1 MVEENIPPILGIS
14 EIVLS
19 VGDLPAMRAFYR
31 DVLGFALHSE
41 ASHTQGPDADSTGDP
56 TITFLTIREL
66 ETPLG
71 QNGHPQMLV
80 LIDFRRHVF
89 ARKRFTG
96 LDPAQSSLNH
106 LAFEIPRGAYDAYKT
121 RLETLGLAPI
131 ETTFPALRARAL
143 FIKDPEGNTIEL
155 ICHDPGAGD
164 A

>member
-1 MVEENIPPILGIS
+1 MAAQSAPPILGVS

-41 ASHTQGPDADSTGDP
+41 ASHTNGPDADTAGDP
-56 TITFLTIREL
+56 TITFLTIRDL

-71 QNGHPQMLV
+71 RNGHPQMLV
-80 LIDFRRHVF
+80 LIDYRRHVF

-106 LAFEIPRGAYDAYKT
+106 LAFEIPPDSYGVHLVRF
-121 RLETLGLAPI
+121 ETLGLAPI
-131 ETTFPALRARAL
+131 ETTFPALQARAM
-143 FIKDPEGNTIEL
+143 FIKDPESNTIEL
-155 ICHDPGAGD
+155 ICHDPGVAD